1 MAGELAGLGD
11 VGDRQDA
18 GHDLGVDPGRGGLVA
33 EAEEA
38 VGREEEL
45 GDRAVGAGVD
55 LALEIVEI
63 GGRVGRIGMAFGI
76 GGDRNLERR
85 DLLQARDQL
94 GGIGIAVRMRRERL
108 RPARADRRAGR
119 RCGGRRPPN
128 RRARSSSISS
138 RLALDAGEVR
148 GGGERGLAGDPR
160 DGGVGALAGRAAGAI
175 GDRDEAR
182 GRAAPAS

>member
-1 MAGELAGLGD
+1 MLAPQAAAKRRVVGD

-18 GHDLGVDPGRGGLVA
+18 GHDLGVDAGRRRIVA

-38 VGREEEL
+38 VRREEEL

-63 GGRVGRIGMAFGI
+63 GRRVERIRVAFGI

-94 GGIGIAVRMRRERL
+94 GGVRDS
-108 RPARADRRAGR
+108 RPG
-119 RCGGRRPPN
+119 CGCEL
-128 RRARSSSISS
+128 RARLGRIAAQ
-138 RLALDAGEVR
+138 RDDVADAG
-148 GGGERGLAGDPR
+148 
-160 DGGVGALAGRAAGAI
+160 
-175 GDRDEAR
+175 
-182 GRAAPAS
+182 SQ